1 MPVITD
7 LYIYPVKSC
16 AGIRLDSADLWET
29 GLFLDRLWMVV
40 DADGR
45 FLTQRTLPRMALIQT
60 AVRFESLQLRAPGM
74 LRLDIPVG
82 GFDYE
87 NAPRRTVQV
96 WKDEVVAFEEGELV
110 NTWFSKFLE
119 QPVKLVRIDPD
130 FRRIVD
136 RKYTGDDEAI
146 TQFADGYPMLVV
158 SRAALTDLNARLEA
172 KGATPVGIERFRPN
186 IVIDDIDAHGEDF
199 LESLSAP
206 DYAIRLV
213 KRCARCAIP
222 DIDPATAAVSS
233 EPTETLMAYRLDEA
247 AGGVTFGMNAIV
259 TRGADE
265 AVVRVGDVLESDVR
279 FD

>member
-1 MPVITD
+1 MRPLPISIPSPSDGT
-7 LYIYPVKSC
+7 LEIGPLSIHAY
-16 AGIRLDSADLWET
+16 
-29 GLFLDRLWMVV
+29 GLMI
-40 DADGR
+40 
-45 FLTQRTLPRMALIQT
+45 AL
-60 AVRFESLQLRAPGM
+60 G
-74 LRLDIPVG
+74 
-82 GFDYE
+82 
-87 NAPRRTVQV
+87 
-96 WKDEVVAFEEGELV
+96 VVAGVWL
-110 NTWFSKFLE
+110 
-119 QPVKLVRIDPD
+119 
-130 FRRIVD
+130 
-136 RKYTGDDEAI
+136 TG
-146 TQFADGYPMLVV
+146 
-158 SRAALTDLNARLEA
+158 RRLEA